1 MPDKRSANLIA
12 TSSMVQ
18 RIYYIERV
26 MQCGCSSTD
35 ESSFFEDGFPV
46 NRLTL
51 QPHQKSQASLSTGA
65 GGVGLSSA
73 ESRRMSA
80 PIGNLVATVLEILA
94 DLSGLLR
101 EKVWRELPNSDL
113 VCRICSSV
121 RDLRDIHGVS
131 EEAMANVAPESWRNR
146 AFRANEER
154 ASWQSDAEVLP
165 AHDGETISSH
175 KAQHKL
181 GQQVNRVR

>member
-1 MPDKRSANLIA
+1 MVGVPIGNDIFAVNSALEIVRDGGVEQLARILRRMPDKRSANLIA

-65 GGVGLSSA
+65 GGVGLLLA

-80 PIGNLVATVLEILA
+80 SIESLVATVPKVLA
-94 DLSGLLR
+94 YLSGPLG
-101 EKVWRELPNSDL
+101 EY
-113 VCRICSSV
+113 V
-121 RDLRDIHGVS
+121 RR
-131 EEAMANVAPESWRNR
+131 
-146 AFRANEER
+146 
-154 ASWQSDAEVLP
+154 
-165 AHDGETISSH
+165 
-175 KAQHKL
+175 
-181 GQQVNRVR
+181 